1 MSAVPWDLPEPS
13 EPSAQAAP
21 THDEVIL
28 AAGPT
33 VWEPAL
39 LAALRH
45 PSLRL
50 PVERR
55 CLDAVELLAAI
66 QTSTARVVVVSSELP
81 RLDINVVASLRD
93 AGAQII
99 GVVTHDDRHPDT
111 QSRSEQILRAWS
123 IDRIVAVDVTRMA
136 GGAANIAS
144 IIRLPRAQVASVVD
158 ASPHNGD
165 GSADASS
172 DSAGLVVVWG
182 SPGSVGRTSIALAVA
197 DEVAALGLDSLLVDA
212 DVDAPSIATIL
223 AVLEPGSGLPVAMRR
238 AAAGRLDTEA
248 LRELTVSI
256 TDHLALLPG
265 AGRPGHRSDLRSPAF
280 AEVRRVARLMHDLV
294 VLDLGSVPLPADGL
308 GEQASLAALDALGDA
323 DEVIVVGGADAVGM
337 QRLIQSLESLE
348 DALPGRSP
356 RVVVN
361 AVPRSAGIEREI
373 VGVLSARVRMPLDR
387 LHVVSADHAAHA
399 KALRDGL
406 TLRESAPKSRARADH
421 LVLVEALLGA

>member
-1 MSAVPWDLPEPS
+1 MSAMPWQDMPDPLDSRPR
-13 EPSAQAAP
+13 
-21 THDEVIL
+21 HDGVIL
-28 AAGPT
+28 GVGPT
-33 VWEPAL
+33 PWEPAL

-66 QTSTARVVVVSSELP
+66 QTSPARVVVVSPDLP
-81 RLDINVVASLRD
+81 RLDINVVAALHK
-93 AGAQII
+93 AGCRVI
-99 GVVTHDDRHPDT
+99 GVVAADDKRGL
-111 QSRSEQILRAWS
+111 QIESEQTLRAWS
-123 IDRIVAVDVTRMA
+123 LDRIVAIDVTRMA

-144 IIRLPRAQVASVVD
+144 IIRLPGVESTFPAVTSHSELRHD
-158 ASPHNGD
+158 PT
-165 GSADASS
+165 S
-172 DSAGLVVVWG
+172 DSAGLVAVWG
-182 SPGSVGRTSIALAVA
+182 APGSVGRTSIALAVA
-197 DEVAALGLDSLLVDA
+197 DEVAHLGFNSLLIDA
-212 DVDAPSIATIL
+212 DVDAPSVATIL
-223 AVLEPGSGLPVAMRR
+223 AVVEPGSGLPVAMRR

-256 TDHLALLPG
+256 TDHLTLLPG

-294 VLDLGSVPLPADGL
+294 VLDLGSVPLPADGI

-323 DEVIVVGGADAVGM
+323 DEVVVVGGSDAVGM
-337 QRLIQSLESLE
+337 QRLIQSLESLD
-348 DALPGRSP
+348 DALPGRCP

-361 AVPRSAGIEREI
+361 AVRRGAGIEQDIAE
-373 VGVLSARVRMPLDR
+373 VLSARVRMPVDR

-406 TLRESAPKSRARADH
+406 TLRESAPKSRARTDH
-421 LVLVEALLGA
+421 LALVEALLGA